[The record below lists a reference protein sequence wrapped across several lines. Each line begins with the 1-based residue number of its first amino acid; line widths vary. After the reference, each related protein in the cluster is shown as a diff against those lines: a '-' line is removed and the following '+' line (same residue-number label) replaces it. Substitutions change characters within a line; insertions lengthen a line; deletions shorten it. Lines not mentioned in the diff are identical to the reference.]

1 MGLTQVTGKGITD
14 GTIFDVDVHASAAIA
29 GSKITPT
36 FTSAIS
42 QSDSG
47 GTSNSFGT
55 NIQINTTYPSISLN
69 DTNSENDFHI
79 QNQNG
84 LFAIRD
90 TDAAANRLT
99 ISSAGVTTITGN
111 ITATGSVSVPDSQ
124 SLICG
129 DSNDLRIFHDG
140 TNNIFRSGSVPTWIQ
155 SDNTINL
162 TKNNASEYFAKFIGD
177 GAVEL
182 YYDNLKKF
190 ETTSSG
196 ATVTGDITATGN
208 VSLGDSQ
215 YINLGASADLSISH
229 NGNHSVIL
237 DQGTGNLSLQ
247 SNGGEIQL
255 AKSGFEYMVKAV
267 VDAQVELY
275 YNNSKKFETSSS
287 GATVTGNLAV
297 TGTVDGVDVAALN
310 TSFSGLNTAVSG
322 LSSGSAVLTN
332 GVTATTQSAG
342 DNSTKVATTAYTDT
356 AIANLAD
363 SAPSTLN
370 TLNELA
376 AALGDDANFST
387 TVTNSIATKMPLAGG
402 TFTGDVTFDGATA
415 GRDIVFD
422 RSDNALELA
431 SYAQIKFADQAS
443 ARFGSSNDLQIYHDG
458 SNSYIVDQGTGQLVI
473 QGSETKIRNAS
484 GHPQIVANDDVVELY
499 YDNSKK
505 FETVSGGVDITGNAT
520 ISGAINL
527 SDSQNINVGNGGDLK
542 IYHDG
547 SNSYIREVGT
557 GNLNIQSNNT
567 IEIEKADGTDV
578 ARFHPDGEVQLF
590 HNGTEKFRTTSLG
603 ATVYGRLDVAGLFS
617 GDNNKILVGNSNDLQ
632 IYHNGSNSYLQNS
645 TGVLFLMADGGVQ
658 IKDTGGNEV
667 HLKTID
673 NGAVELYHNNSKKLE
688 TTSSGVNVTGALTIN
703 GAALGGGNPTGTVIS
718 YAGSSAPTGYLK
730 ANGDSIPNGSGTVQ
744 GVTED
749 FSDLYAIVGSSL
761 PDLRGEFV
769 RGLDDGRGVDS
780 GRSIRSSQSGQNV
793 SHSHTTNSTLNHN
806 NNNSKDLQGQ
816 FNGEERDGRPTGVF
830 YTVGGRGRDFDG
842 GDGDYIG
849 FDGRH
854 RHGTTS
860 SGGSEARPRN
870 VALLMCIKY

>member
-29 GSKITPT
+29 GTKISPD
-36 FTSAIS
+36 FGS
-42 QSDSG
+42 QD
-47 GTSNSFGT
+47 
-55 NIQINTTYPSISLN
+55 TT
-69 DTNSENDFHI
+69 TTGHI
-79 QNQNG
+79 D
-84 LFAIRD
+84 LPD
-90 TDAAANRLT
+90 DA
-99 ISSAGVTTITGN
+99 
-111 ITATGSVSVPDSQ
+111 
-124 SLICG
+124 
-129 DSNDLRIFHDG
+129 
-140 TNNIFRSGSVPTWIQ
+140 
-155 SDNTINL
+155 
-162 TKNNASEYFAKFIGD
+162 K
-177 GAVEL
+177 
-182 YYDNLKKF
+182 LK
-190 ETTSSG
+190 
-196 ATVTGDITATGN
+196 
-208 VSLGDSQ
+208 LGDSDDFDIYHQ
-215 YINLGASADLSISH
+215 SS
-229 NGNHSVIL
+229 NGNSIIRE
-237 DQGTGNLSLQ
+237 QGGGILSLQ
-247 SNGGEIQL
+247 TNGSQVSFYDITNTVIMAQFNTGGSCSFRHGATTRL
-255 AKSGFEYMVKAV
+255 AT
-267 VDAQVELY
+267 
-275 YNNSKKFETSSS
+275 NST

-297 TGTVDGVDVAALN
+297 TGTVDGRDLATDGSKLDGIESGATADQTASEILSLLSDQSIT
-310 TSFSGLNTAVSG
+310 TSGNLAVSNAVPQITFSETDTTTSARAVVSAGQLFIQAGASGSGASGAGTINLTGYNNVSATSVVCKANTFNATGNITVSGTVDGVDIATRDTLFGG
-322 LSSGSAVLTN
+322 LTSSSGVLTN

-387 TVTNSIATKMPLAGG
+387 TVTNSIATKMALAGG

-415 GRDIVFD
+415 GRDILFD
-422 RSDNALELA
+422 RSRDSLVFKDNAVAE
-431 SYAQIKFADQAS
+431 
-443 ARFGSSNDLQIYHDG
+443 FGDSNDLQIYHTG
-458 SNSYIVDQGTGQLVI
+458 SNSIIQDTGAGDLIIKTNIFRVRGTNDEAIITGSQDGNVALYHDNSKKLETTSAGVSI
-473 QGSETKIRNAS
+473 AGTCTLSSHLLLGDSDEIKVGSGEDLLIYHNGSHSKIENSTGNLFLETSTGDLYLRTTSDDVHIRAADNVHIESQDGSEKYALFEKDGS
-484 GHPQIVANDDVVELY
+484 VELY

-505 FETVSGGVDITGNAT
+505 VETTSGGFKVFNKLELPDGGATGTSARITVGT
-520 ISGAINL
+520 
-527 SDSQNINVGNGGDLK
+527 SDDLK
-542 IYHDG
+542 
-547 SNSYIREVGT
+547 
-557 GNLNIQSNNT
+557 
-567 IEIEKADGTDV
+567 
-578 ARFHPDGEVQLF
+578 
-590 HNGTEKFRTTSLG
+590 
-603 ATVYGRLDVAGLFS
+603 
-617 GDNNKILVGNSNDLQ
+617 

-645 TGVLFLMADGGVQ
+645 TGVLFLQSDGGVQ

-673 NGAVELYHNNSKKLE
+673 NGAVELYHDNSKKLE

-780 GRSIRSSQSGQNV
+780 GRSIRSSQGNQNL
-793 SHSHTTNSTLNHN
+793 SHSHTTNTTLNHN

-816 FNGEERDGRPTGVF
+816 FNGEERDGRPFGVF

-860 SGGSEARPRN
+860 NGGSEARPRN